1 MRTRPVRDI
10 IVRLSDVQDF
20 LEEPANLG
28 ADRAEPGIEELYRA
42 IKTHTRALIQR
53 PGAYRVVIELPPD
66 KITDSLQLDMRALI
80 QRYCKVQTEQRR
92 QDLRILRQQAIDSL
106 WRSLIVLA
114 LCLVLGGLATWL
126 SQSGG
131 HGFLRALVTAIAT
144 FFALSA
150 GWVAL
155 WFPAEYFLYDPLP
168 LKQDVRVY
176 QQMANAD
183 VVISAR
189 DTGAAEERPA
199 PARLS
204 DSAAGQA

>member
-1 MRTRPVRDI
+1 MRTRPVRDVT
-10 IVRLSDVQDF
+10 VRLSDVQDF

-28 ADRAEPGIEELYRA
+28 ADRAASGIEELYRA
-42 IKTHTRALIQR
+42 IKMHTRALIQR
-53 PGAYRVVIELPPD
+53 PGAYRVTIELPRD
-66 KITDSLQLDMRALI
+66 KITDGLQLDMRALI
-80 QRYCKVQTEQRR
+80 QRYCRVQTEQRR

-155 WFPAEYFLYDPLP
+155 WFPAEYFLYDTWPFQ
-168 LKQDVRVY
+168 QDIRVY
-176 QQMANAD
+176 QQIAAAD

-189 DTGAAEERPA
+189 REGATAQEP
-199 PARLS
+199 
-204 DSAAGQA
+204 

>member
-1 MRTRPVRDI
+1 MRTRPVRDVT
-10 IVRLSDVQDF
+10 VRLSDAQDF
-20 LEEPANLG
+20 LEEPADLG
-28 ADRAEPGIEELYRA
+28 ADRAVSGIEELYRA
-42 IKTHTRALIQR
+42 IKMRTRALIQR
-53 PGAYRVVIELPPD
+53 PGAYRVTIELPRD
-66 KITDSLQLDMRALI
+66 KVTDGLQLDMRAQI
-80 QRYCKVQTEQRR
+80 QRYCRVQIEQRR

-168 LKQDVRVY
+168 LRQDVRVY
-176 QQMANAD
+176 QQMAQVD

-189 DTGAAEERPA
+189 GADAAEAGPA

-204 DSAAGQA
+204 DHAAGQA